1 MSGSGNCTGR
11 DTATEAGT
19 SKRSALR
26 TNDNELDFEYAAGL
40 PAVHHDVD
48 GALSESVHE
57 VHKEG
62 EGGVGALS
70 RGTAFTT
77 PERRLAGR
85 VYFALGS
92 VSLHFGAW
100 PS

>member
-1 MSGSGNCTGR
+1 MSASGNCTGR

-40 PAVHHDVD
+40 PAVHQNVD
-48 GALSESVHE
+48 AALSELVHE
-57 VHKEG
+57 VHEEG

-70 RGTAFTT
+70 RGTAFTS

-85 VYFALGS
+85 FYFALGF
-92 VSLHFGAW
+92 VSLHFDAR

>member
-1 MSGSGNCTGR
+1 MSGWGHCTER

-19 SKRSALR
+19 SKRSALG
-26 TNDNELDFEYAAGL
+26 TNNNGLDFEEAAGL
-40 PAVHHDVD
+40 PAVHQNVD
-48 GALSESVHE
+48 RALSELVHE
-57 VHKEG
+57 VHEEG

-85 VYFALGS
+85 FYFAFGF
-92 VSLHFGAW
+92 VSLHFDAR

>member
-1 MSGSGNCTGR
+1 MSGSGRCNGR
-11 DTATEAGT
+11 DTAAEAGT
-19 SKRSALR
+19 SKRSALGM
-26 TNDNELDFEYAAGL
+26 NDNELDFKEAAGL
-40 PAVHHDVD
+40 PAVHQNVG

-85 VYFALGS
+85 FYFALGS